1 MGMSAELAE
10 KVFSWAN
17 GFLLAALVVG
27 VIATYG
33 IVVSS
38 SIKETYLKRGIAD
51 ANARAAEAT
60 QKAEEADLARLN
72 LEAKI
77 APRRLNADQ
86 QRVIAEA
93 LKPFSG
99 SKVMVKSYAL
109 DVEAA
114 ILGKQIIES
123 LESANIQ
130 VSDHTLSLSSFGS
143 IALAVHVTGNDETL
157 VAALLDAL
165 SSIGNLLVTPEPRP
179 ATTGMS
185 MGGGDESAMAAV
197 IFVGAKPITQ

>member
-17 GFLLAALVVG
+17 WFLLTALIVG

-38 SIKETYLKRGIAD
+38 SVKETYLKRGIAD

-86 QRVIAEA
+86 QRMIAEA

-123 LESANIQ
+123 LKFANIN
-130 VSDHTLSLSSFGS
+130 VFDKTLSISAFGS
-143 IALAVHVTGNDETL
+143 IALAVHVTGNDKPL
-157 VAALLDAL
+157 VAALLSTL
-165 SSIGNLLVTPEPRP
+165 SSVGKFLVTPEPP
-179 ATTGMS
+179 PPVTGMTV
-185 MGGGDESAMAAV
+185 GGQDESAMAAT
-197 IFVGAKPITQ
+197 IFVGAKPIAQ